1 MIWEITEIRNSK
13 SLNEE
18 NTDFDLEMNH
28 PIHGWIPY
36 TLNLDDPDDSIS
48 NEQLLSLIGS
58 NYAAFVPPTSEE
70 IIQEQA
76 ADARSFRSVLL
87 ENHVDPLVSNSLR
100 WNDMTD
106 SQRNAWT
113 TYRQELL
120 DITKQSGFPQNIT
133 WPTMPEET

>member
-1 MIWEITEIRNSK
+1 MIWEITEIKNSK
-13 SLNEE
+13 SLNEA
-18 NTDFDLEMNH
+18 NTDFDLEIKH
-28 PIHGWIPY
+28 PDLGWLPY
-36 TLNLDDPDDSIS
+36 TLNAEDPDDSIS
-48 NEQLLSLIGS
+48 NAQLLSLIGS

-76 ADARSFRSVLL
+76 AQARALRALLL

-106 SQRNAWT
+106 SKKTEWT
-113 TYRQELL
+113 NYRQLLL

-133 WPTMPEET
+133 WPEMPEET